1 MINIIVSDI
10 TINKHTLHLKLNEGT
25 TIQMLITNILK
36 KDISGCKVGIYGKLK
51 ELTYTLKD
59 KDRVEFYE
67 NIVANPKIKRKN
79 RAKANE

>member
-36 KDISGCKVGIYGKLK
+36 KDINSCKVGVYGKLK
-51 ELTYTLKD
+51 ELTYTLQN

-67 NIVANPKIKRKN
+67 DIVADPKIKRRNRVKN
-79 RAKANE
+79 K

>member
-10 TINKHTLHLKLNEGT
+10 TINIHALHLKLNEGT
-25 TIQMLITNILK
+25 TIQVLITNILK
-36 KDISGCKVGIYGKLK
+36 KDISGCKVGVYGKLK

-67 NIVANPKIKRKN
+67 DIVADPKIN
-79 RAKANE
+79 RRNRVNNK

>member
-10 TINKHTLHLKLNEGT
+10 TINNHTLHLKVNEGT

-36 KDISGCKVGIYGKLK
+36 KDINGCKVGVYGKLK
-51 ELTYTLKD
+51 ELTYTLQN

-67 NIVANPKIKRKN
+67 DIVADPKIKRKN
-79 RAKANE
+79 RIKNK

>member
-36 KDISGCKVGIYGKLK
+36 KDINVCKVGVYGKLK
-51 ELTYTLKD
+51 ELTYTLQD

-67 NIVANPKIKRKN
+67 DIVTDPKINRKN
-79 RAKANE
+79 RVKNK

>member
-10 TINKHTLHLKLNEGT
+10 TINKHVLHLKLNEGT

-36 KDISGCKVGIYGKLK
+36 KDLSGCKVGIYGKLK

-67 NIVANPKIKRKN
+67 KIISN
-79 RAKANE
+79 G

>member
-10 TINKHTLHLKLNEGT
+10 TINKHARRLKLNEGT

-36 KDISGCKVGIYGKLK
+36 KDINSCKVGVYGKLK
-51 ELTYTLKD
+51 ELTYTLQD

-67 NIVANPKIKRKN
+67 DIVADPKINRRNRVKN
-79 RAKANE
+79 K

>member
-1 MINIIVSDI
+1 MINIIVSDL

-59 KDRVEFYE
+59 KDRVEFYKE
-67 NIVANPKIKRKN
+67 IVADPKIKRRNRVKN
-79 RAKANE
+79 K

>member
-10 TINKHTLHLKLNEGT
+10 TINKRALHLKLNEGT

-36 KDISGCKVGIYGKLK
+36 KDINVCKVGVYGKLK
-51 ELTYTLKD
+51 ELTYTLQD

-67 NIVANPKIKRKN
+67 DIVTDPKINRKN
-79 RAKANE
+79 RVKNK